1 MTGNEAR
8 VVEAIMDICFEKE
21 ASDRRPLLATSK
33 EVAER
38 TGMRL
43 SEISDIARSLKKSGK
58 LRVGRTLNFDYYMI
72 KTTGNDMA

>member
-8 VVEAIMDICFEKE
+8 VFEAIMDICFEKE
-21 ASDRRPLLATSK
+21 TSDRRPLLATSK

-58 LRVGRTLNFDYYMI
+58 LRAGRTLNFDYYMI